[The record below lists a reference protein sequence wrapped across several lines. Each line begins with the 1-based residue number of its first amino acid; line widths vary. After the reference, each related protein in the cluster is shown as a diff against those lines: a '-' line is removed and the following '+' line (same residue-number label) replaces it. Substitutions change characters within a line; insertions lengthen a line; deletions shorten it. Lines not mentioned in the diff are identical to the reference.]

1 MKKIEL
7 YDIITLEDN
16 TEYTILKMLS
26 EGNKNYCLLA
36 PVDEDEEPNMEELK
50 IVELKKENDKT
61 IVEELDEELNQS
73 LAKKFLNLLREG
85 IEENEE

>member
-36 PVDEDEEPNMEELK
+36 QLDEDEEPNMEELK

-61 IVEELDEELNQS
+61 IVEELDEELNRS

-85 IEENEE
+85 IEENNK

>member
-1 MKKIEL
+1 MKEIEL

-26 EGNKNYCLLA
+26 ESNKNYCLLA

-61 IVEELDEELNQS
+61 IVEELDKELNQS

-85 IEENEE
+85 IEENNR

>member
-16 TEYTILKMLS
+16 TDYTILKMLS
-26 EGNKNYCLLA
+26 ESNKNYCLLA

-61 IVEELDEELNQS
+61 IVEELDEELNRS

-85 IEENEE
+85 IEENNK

>member
-26 EGNKNYCLLA
+26 ESNKNYCLLA
-36 PVDEDEEPNMEELK
+36 PVDEDEEPNSV
-50 IVELKKENDKT
+50 IKKRK
-61 IVEELDEELNQS
+61 
-73 LAKKFLNLLREG
+73 
-85 IEENEE
+85 

>member
-1 MKKIEL
+1 MKEIEL

-50 IVELKKENDKT
+50 IVELKKENGKT
-61 IVEELDEELNQS
+61 IVEELDKELNQS

-85 IEENEE
+85 IEENNR